1 MATSIFRKDSRG
13 ERPDEDILSISQFAA
28 SVTQQKLATQ
38 LSGAIGDLGN
48 KVSATPTMTLETIAP
63 PSQPQGRSDKII
75 PPPENFLPSE
85 VIQVCYNGRPA
96 EFRMYGGF
104 IRYLDGQ

>member
-1 MATSIFRKDSRG
+1 MSTSIFRKDSRT
-13 ERPDEDILSISQFAA
+13 ERTDEDILSISQFA
-28 SVTQQKLATQ
+28 SNVLQQKQTSQ

-48 KVSATPTMTLETIAP
+48 KMNAMASMTFETISPA
-63 PSQPQGRSDKII
+63 SQQNKQQEEII
-75 PPPENFLPSE
+75 PTPENFLPSE

-104 IRYLDGQ
+104 IKYLD

>member
-1 MATSIFRKDSRG
+1 MATSVFRKESRS
-13 ERPDEDILSISQFAA
+13 EKIDEDLLSLSQFA
-28 SVTQQKLATQ
+28 SNVTQQKLATQ
-38 LSGAIGDLGN
+38 LSGAVGDLGN
-48 KVSATPTMTLETIAP
+48 KVNAIPIMTLETIAP
-63 PSQPQGRSDKII
+63 PTQQQGQTQKII
-75 PPPENFLPSE
+75 PTPENFLPSE